1 VAEVTGDYSYTVEYV
16 ESRRDKLRG
25 RTLFEGRL
33 VTGASDDD
41 SERRD
46 AKAQE
51 KDDEIARLDELLRK
65 FDIDRV

>member
-1 VAEVTGDYSYTVEYV
+1 M

-33 VTGASDDD
+33 VTAASDDD